1 MNYEIIK
8 FIKKLSSHKT
18 TKNNP
23 KEIIKCL
30 KIIEKKFS
38 NNFLIKKFNFKN
50 RPIVVFSN
58 TKSKKVDFIL
68 AGHIDVVSG
77 NKNLFKIKENKNKL
91 LGRGVFDMKATL
103 IMSIYAI
110 RDYLRKNNN
119 LKIAIFITTD
129 EEIDGLSVKYLINKI
144 KYKAKFAIIPDG
156 GSDTKIITRQKGFT
170 QIKLTITG
178 KTAHASCPFSGSNPI
193 DLGINVYKK
202 ILNKYPMPENEN
214 DWRTSICLT
223 KIKAGDAINQIP
235 EKAIFYFDIR
245 YTEKRHIN
253 DIRNIIKNVLKHKA
267 KMEIIAENDALIV
280 SNNNQYIAKLKKCM
294 KNVLNKQITIDR
306 SCGTSDAVFLSENKI
321 PTVLFRPKGGG
332 EHQNDEWI
340 SKKSLLEFYDVIV
353 EFLKTFKS
361 LN

>member
-1 MNYEIIK
+1 MNYETIK

-38 NNFLIKKFNFKN
+38 NDFIIKKFNFKN
-50 RPIVVFSN
+50 RPMMVFSN
-58 TKSKKVDFIL
+58 TEKKRVDFIL

-77 NKNLFKIKENKNKL
+77 NNNLFKIKENKDKL

-110 RDYLRKNNN
+110 RDYLRKKNN

-156 GSDTKIITRQKGFT
+156 GSDTKIITQQKGFT

-178 KTAHASCPFSGSNPI
+178 KTAHASCPFNGSNPI

-214 DWRTSICLT
+214 NWRTSICLT

-235 EKAIFYFDIR
+235 KKAIFYFDIR
-245 YTEKRHIN
+245 YTEKKHVN
-253 DIRNIIKNVLKHKA
+253 DIKSIIKNILKHKA
-267 KMEIIAENDALIV
+267 KIEIIAENDALIICD
-280 SNNNQYIAKLKKCM
+280 NNQYIVKLKKCM
-294 KNVLNKQITIDR
+294 KNVLRKRIIIDR
-306 SCGTSDAVFLSENKI
+306 SCETSDAIFLSENGI
-321 PTVLFRPKGGG
+321 PAILFRPKGGG
-332 EHQNDEWI
+332 EHQDNEWI
-340 SKKSLLEFYDVIV
+340 SKKSLSKFYDVMM
-353 EFLKTFKS
+353 EFLKIFDK
-361 LN
+361 

>member
-1 MNYEIIK
+1 MNYKTIK
-8 FIKKLSSHKT
+8 FIKKLVSYKT
-18 TKNNP
+18 TESNP

-38 NNFLIKKFNFKN
+38 NDFIIKKFNFKS
-50 RPIVVFSN
+50 RPIMVFSN
-58 TKSKKVDFIL
+58 TESKKVNFIL
-68 AGHIDVVSG
+68 AGHIDVVPG
-77 NKNLFKIKENKNKL
+77 NKNLFKIKENKDKL
-91 LGRGVFDMKATL
+91 FGRGVFDMKATL

-110 RDYLRKNNN
+110 RDYLRRSNN

-156 GSDTKIITRQKGFT
+156 GSDTKIITRQKGFI

-178 KTAHASCPFSGSNPI
+178 KTAHASCPFSGDNPI

-245 YTEKRHIN
+245 YTEKKHIN
-253 DIRNIIKNVLKHKA
+253 DIKNIIKNVLKYKV
-267 KMEIIAENDALIV
+267 KIDVLAENGALKESDNNKYIV
-280 SNNNQYIAKLKKCM
+280 ILKKCM
-294 KNVLNKQITIDR
+294 KNVLNKRILIDK
-306 SCGTSDAVFLSENKI
+306 SCTTSDAVFLSENGI

-332 EHQNDEWI
+332 EHQDNEWI
-340 SKKSLLEFYDVIV
+340 SKKSLLKFHDIII
-353 EFLKTFKS
+353 EFLKSFKI
-361 LN
+361 